1 MDYNPYLKPWRR
13 PQPNEM
19 AGKGAI
25 ERPGQVENLRWQTRM
40 AKPTEYENQ
49 LGDALVACF
58 SEGIVEL
65 SPLVSRLNAMGVV
78 GPDGQAW
85 TVESFE
91 REMARLGA

>member
-1 MDYNPYLKPWRR
+1 MNYNPYLKPWRR

-25 ERPGQVENLRWQTRM
+25 ERADAVENLRWQTRM
-40 AKPTEYENQ
+40 AAPTEYENQ

-58 SEGIVEL
+58 GEGIAEIA
-65 SPLVSRLNAMGVV
+65 PLVARLNAMGVLA
-78 GPDGQAW
+78 PDGRAW
-85 TVESFE
+85 TAESFE